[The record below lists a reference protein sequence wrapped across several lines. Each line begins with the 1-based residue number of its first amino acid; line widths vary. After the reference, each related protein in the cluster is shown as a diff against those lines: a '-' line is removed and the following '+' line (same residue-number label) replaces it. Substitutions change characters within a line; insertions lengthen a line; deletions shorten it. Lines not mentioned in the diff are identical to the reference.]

1 MKKYGFI
8 LLGIWCFSSAQA
20 EIKMDMKPGLWENTV
35 KLSGDSAQQMQAAY
49 TDQMKQAMADM
60 KKQMADMPPEQR
72 KMMEDAMAASGVQL
86 SEDGVVFDGGRVSMS
101 KDATVVQ
108 NCVTKEELDK
118 GLLPESGEDCE
129 STLTQIDKKRFKSSE
144 VCKGDSPST
153 SEAELQLHS
162 PTHYTGKGKTIHTI
176 DGKPVEMAFTMEGK
190 WLGSDCGDVTPN
202 GE

>member
-8 LLGIWCFSSAQA
+8 LLSVWCFSSAQA
-20 EIKMDMKPGLWENTV
+20 QVKMDMKPGLWENTV

-49 TDQMKQAMADM
+49 TEQMKQAMEDM
-60 KKQMADMPPEQR
+60 KKQMADMSPEQR

-86 SEDGVVFDGGRVSMS
+86 SEDGVVFEGGRVSMG

-118 GLLPESGEDCE
+118 GWLPESGEDCE
-129 STLTQIDKKRFKSSE
+129 AKLTQIDKKQFRSTE
-144 VCKGDSPST
+144 VCKGDAPYT

-162 PTHYTGKGKTIHTI
+162 PTHYTGKGKTTHNA
-176 DGKPVEMAFTMEGK
+176 DGKTIEMAFTMEGK
-190 WLGSDCGDVTPN
+190 WLGSDCGDVKVDR
-202 GE
+202 